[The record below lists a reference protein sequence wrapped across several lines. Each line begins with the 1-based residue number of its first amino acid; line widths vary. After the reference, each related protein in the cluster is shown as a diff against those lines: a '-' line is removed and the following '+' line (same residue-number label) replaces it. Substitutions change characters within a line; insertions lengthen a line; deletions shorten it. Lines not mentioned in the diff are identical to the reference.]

1 MLILVFLHNGSA
13 RAQYLFALLLQ
24 EILQGVDLNYVLK
37 QAHGACVSMAMLVLV
52 TLLSLY

>member
-1 MLILVFLHNGSA
+1 MLILVSLHNRSA
-13 RAQYLFALLLQ
+13 RAQYLFPLLLQ

-37 QAHGACVSMAMLVLV
+37 QAHGACVSIGMLVFV